1 LIPDTH
7 EELREIIRTE
17 VSAVVSETLADTGPK
32 FLNTK
37 TAAAY
42 LGVSPQFLEI
52 ARHRGE
58 GPAYSRL
65 TRQIR
70 YQRDDLDGWMNKRR
84 LDPESV

>member
-1 LIPDTH
+1 MNTCSH
-7 EELREIIRTE
+7 AELREIIRTE
-17 VSAVVSETLADTGPK
+17 VSAIVSEILVDTGPK

-52 ARHRGE
+52 SRHRGE

-70 YQRDDLDGWMNKRR
+70 YQREDLDGWMSKRR
-84 LDPESV
+84 EDPEAD